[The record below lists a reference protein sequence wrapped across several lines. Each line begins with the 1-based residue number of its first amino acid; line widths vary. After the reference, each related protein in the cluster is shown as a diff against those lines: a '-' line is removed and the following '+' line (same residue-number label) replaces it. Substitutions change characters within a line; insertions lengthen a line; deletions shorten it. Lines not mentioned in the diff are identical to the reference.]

1 MRHEPVDP
9 QAACLY
15 CRISEDREGGGL
27 AVERQREDCEQLA
40 ARLGL
45 RVIRV
50 YEDND
55 LSAYSGKARP
65 GYDAM
70 LDDLRAGR
78 AGTVLAWH
86 TDRLH
91 RSPVELEEYID
102 VCEPRRISTHTVKA
116 GFLDLTTATGRM
128 IARQLGVQ
136 ARYEVERMVERQ
148 KRAREQK
155 VSRGE
160 YCGGPRPFGWE
171 SDGETPIPEEIDA
184 LNEAADAVLAG
195 ASLRSIAADWKQRG
209 IRTSTGAYFEGGSLR
224 RVLLR
229 PRNAGIVVHLGR
241 EAGSAAWGAAI
252 EESKWRSVCALLN
265 DPSRIPAA
273 SNVRRYLGSGL
284 YLCGLCA
291 SDMKSGSKG
300 TGQKEYHCRAKKCV
314 SRDLIKLDDYVQLT
328 ILDRLSRPDAAQLL
342 AERNDD
348 PVDVRGAQETMHK
361 ARAMLEDL
369 ATALGAGEM
378 DMQEWRAAS
387 TAARGRLRAAE
398 AELSQAEKVNP
409 VVGLIGAPD
418 LDARW
423 AALDLSRQRSVLD
436 FLMTVRVFPAR
447 PGRQPDG
454 GYWDSAAIGIDWK

>member
-1 MRHEPVDP
+1 MDHEPADP
-9 QAACLY
+9 QLAVMY

-27 AVERQREDCEQLA
+27 AVERQRQDCDQLA
-40 ARLGL
+40 AQLGL
-45 RVIRV
+45 RVVRV

-55 LSAYSGKARP
+55 LSAYSGKPRP
-65 GYDAM
+65 DYDAM
-70 LDDLRAGR
+70 LNDLRAGM

-102 VCEPRRISTHTVKA
+102 VCESRRIATHTVKA
-116 GFLDLTTATGRM
+116 GLLDLTTATGRM

-136 ARYEVERMVERQ
+136 ARYEVERMIERQ

-155 VSRGE
+155 IGRGE

-184 LNEAADAVLAG
+184 LNEAADSVLAG
-195 ASLRSIAADWKQRG
+195 ASLRSIATDWGQRG

-241 EAGSAAWGAAI
+241 EAGPAIWDAAI
-252 EESKWRSVCALLN
+252 EESKWRSVCALLK

-273 SNVRRYLGSGL
+273 SNVRRHLGSGL
-284 YLCGLCA
+284 YVCGPCS

-300 TGQKEYHCRAKKCV
+300 TGQKDYHCRANKCV
-314 SRDLIKLDDYVQLT
+314 SRDLIKLDDYVQLA
-328 ILDRLSRPDAAQLL
+328 IFGRLSRPDAAQLL
-342 AERNDD
+342 AERKD
-348 PVDVRGAQETMHK
+348 PVDVRGAQETMHQ
-361 ARAMLEDL
+361 ARAMLDDF
-369 ATALGAGEM
+369 AAALGAGDM
-378 DMQEWRAAS
+378 DMQEWRTAS
-387 TAARGRLRAAE
+387 AAARARLRAAE

-418 LDARW
+418 LDVRW
-423 AALDLSRQRSVLD
+423 AALDLSRRRSVLD

-454 GYWDSAAIGIDWK
+454 GYWDAGAIQIEWK